1 MEKEI
6 WKDIKGYEGNYQASS
21 FGRIKRN
28 KTFKFGKIYPEIIMK
43 TRYNGMGYKIVNLF
57 KEKKQKTFLVHR
69 LVASTFLFNEDNLKV
84 VNHKDG
90 IKSNNKI
97 ENLEWVTRSENK
109 AHALKN
115 NLAKDNVEGMKKNNV
130 EVSKKIKVYD
140 KNNKYLGTFE
150 GSRKVAN
157 FLIENKMIENKKEN
171 TVSRAIRKA
180 VAVNK
185 EYYGF
190 SFKKIIDF
198 KYGIK
203 YNFVLIKVFQTL
215 EDMAEWLLKNR
226 IKDVTKDTLIRNI
239 RKAIK
244 SNKKYH
250 DFEFIYNKDY

>member
-6 WKDIKGYEGNYQASS
+6 WKDIKGYEGKYQASS

-28 KTFKFGKIYPEIIMK
+28 ETFKFGKIYPEIIMK
-43 TRYNGMGYKIVNLF
+43 TRYNNMGYKVVNLF
-57 KEKKQKTFLVHR
+57 KGQKQKTFLVHR
-69 LVASTFLFNEDNLKV
+69 LVASTFLYNDDKLKV

-90 IKSNNKI
+90 IKTNNKI

-115 NLAKDNVEGMKKNNV
+115 NLARDNVEGMKKNNV

-150 GSRKVAN
+150 GSRKATN
-157 FLIENKMIENKKEN
+157 FLIKNRLIENKKEN
-171 TVSRAIRKA
+171 TVSRGIRKA

-185 EYYGF
+185 KYYGF

-203 YNFVLIKVFQTL
+203 YNFVLIKVFQNL
-215 EDMAEWLLKNR
+215 DDMATWLLKNR
-226 IKDVTKDTLIRNI
+226 IKNVTKDTLIRNI
-239 RKAIK
+239 RKVIK

-250 DFEFIYNKDY
+250 GFEFIYNKD

>member
-6 WKDIKGYEGNYQASS
+6 WKDIKGYEGKYQASS

-28 KTFKFGKIYPEIIMK
+28 KTFKFNKTYPEIIMK
-43 TRYNGMGYKIVNLF
+43 TKYNNMGYKVVNLF
-57 KEKKQKTFLVHR
+57 REKKPKTFLVHR
-69 LVASTFLFNEDNLKV
+69 LVASTFLFNGDNLKV

-109 AHALKN
+109 AYALKN
-115 NLAKDNVEGMKKNNV
+115 NLARDNFEGMKKNNV
-130 EVSKKIKVYD
+130 EISKKIKVYD

-150 GSRKVAN
+150 GSRKVSN
-157 FLIENKMIENKKEN
+157 FLIENKLIKNKKEN

-185 EYYGF
+185 EYFGF
-190 SFKKIIDF
+190 SFKRIIDF

-226 IKDVTKDTLIRNI
+226 IKNVTKDTLIRNI

-244 SNKKYH
+244 NNKKYH
-250 DFEFIYNKDY
+250 GFEFIYNKDY

>member
-1 MEKEI
+1 MEKEV
-6 WKDIKGYEGNYQASS
+6 WKDIKGYEGKYQASS

-28 KTFKFGKIYPEIIMK
+28 EIFKFGKIYPKTIMK
-43 TRYNGMGYKIVNLF
+43 TRYNNMGYKVVNLF
-57 KEKKQKTFLVHR
+57 KGQKQKTFLVHR
-69 LVASTFLFNEDNLKV
+69 LVASTFLFNDDKLKV

-90 IKSNNKI
+90 IKTNNKI

-115 NLAKDNVEGMKKNNV
+115 NLARDNVEGMKKNNV

-150 GSRKVAN
+150 GSRKAAN
-157 FLIENKMIENKKEN
+157 FLIEKKLIENKKKN
-171 TVSRAIRKA
+171 TVSRSIRKA

-190 SFKKIIDF
+190 SFEKIIDF

-215 EDMAEWLLKNR
+215 EDMAIWLLKNR
-226 IKDVTKDTLIRNI
+226 IKNVTKDTLIRNI

-244 SNKKYH
+244 SNKEYH
-250 DFEFIYNKDY
+250 GFEFIYNKDY

>member
-1 MEKEI
+1 MEKEV
-6 WKDIKGYEGNYQASS
+6 WKDIKGYEGKYQASN

-28 KTFKFGKIYPEIIMK
+28 ETFKFGKMYPKIIMK
-43 TRYNGMGYKIVNLF
+43 TRYNMGYKIVNLF
-57 KEKKQKTFLVHR
+57 KEKKQKTFFVHR
-69 LVASTFLFNEDNLKV
+69 LVASTFLYNDDKLKV

-90 IKSNNKI
+90 IKTNNRI
-97 ENLEWVTRSENK
+97 ENLEWITRSENK
-109 AHALKN
+109 IHALKN

-130 EVSKKIKVYD
+130 EISKKIKVYD

-150 GSRKVAN
+150 SSRKVAN
-157 FLIENKMIENKKEN
+157 FLIENKLIENKKEN

-190 SFKKIIDF
+190 SFEKINDF

>member
-6 WKDIKGYEGNYQASS
+6 WKDIKGYEGKYQASS

-28 KTFKFGKIYPEIIMK
+28 KTFKFGKMYSEIIMK
-43 TRYNGMGYKIVNLF
+43 TRYSMGYKIVNLF
-57 KEKKQKTFLVHR
+57 KEKKQKTFFVHR
-69 LVASTFLFNEDNLKV
+69 LVASTFLFNDDKLKV

-90 IKSNNKI
+90 IKTNNKV

-109 AHALKN
+109 IHALKN
-115 NLAKDNVEGMKKNNV
+115 NLARDNIEGIQKNNV

-150 GSRKVAN
+150 GSRKAAN
-157 FLIENKMIENKKEN
+157 FLIENKLIENKKEN

-190 SFKKIIDF
+190 SFKKITDF

-215 EDMAEWLLKNR
+215 DDMAEWLLKNR
-226 IKDVTKDTLIRNI
+226 IKEVTKNTLIRKI
-239 RKAIK
+239 RKTIRN
-244 SNKKYH
+244 NKKYH
-250 DFEFIYNKDY
+250 GFEFVYNKDY

>member
-6 WKDIKGYEGNYQASS
+6 WKNIKGYEGKYKASS

-28 KTFKFGKIYPEIIMK
+28 ETFKFGKIYPEIIMK
-43 TRYNGMGYKIVNLF
+43 TRYNNMGYKVVNLF
-57 KEKKQKTFLVHR
+57 KGQKQKTFLVHR
-69 LVASTFLFNEDNLKV
+69 LVASTFLFNEDNSKV

-90 IKSNNKI
+90 IKTNNKI

-109 AHALKN
+109 AHALEN
-115 NLAKDNVEGMKKNNV
+115 NLVRDNVEGIKKNT
-130 EVSKKIKVYD
+130 EVSMKIKVYD

-150 GSRKVAN
+150 GSRKAAN
-157 FLIENKMIENKKEN
+157 FLIEKKLIENKKEN

-180 VAVNK
+180 VFVNK
-185 EYYGF
+185 EYCGF

-203 YNFVLIKVFQTL
+203 YNFALIKVFQTL
-215 EDMAEWLLKNR
+215 DDMAEWLLKNR
-226 IKDVTKDTLIRNI
+226 IKNVTKDTLIRNI

-244 SNKKYH
+244 NSKKYH
-250 DFEFIYNKDY
+250 GFEFIYNKDY